1 MTVSLIISTYNWPRA
16 LYLCL
21 DSVMQQTVM
30 PSEILIADDGSG
42 MSTRDVV
49 KHFENISPVPVRHIW
64 HEDNGFRLAAIR
76 NKAIAAS
83 KGKYIIQID
92 GDLILQRNFIQD
104 HMLFAR
110 EGCFV
115 TGSRGII
122 TELLTRKVLSGEI
135 TSLSP
140 LMKGIRSSNNVVR
153 IPIMSILYHTFGPT
167 RAPRGCNM
175 AFWRNDLIRVN
186 GYDEDFK
193 GWGFEDAELCI
204 RLNNSEIHQRCMKFR
219 GVAFHLHHNQ
229 AERSGCNSNEQR
241 YKDSIR
247 CHRTRCE
254 KGLDRHLTPKISY
267 ETGRGRPSSSAADPV
282 AANSPRATFRTMT
295 FRGNGCRETSGPG
308 YGLRRSCA
316 HRRSGRTTTDHIS
329 P

>member
-122 TELLTRKVLSGEI
+122 TELLTR
-135 TSLSP
+135 
-140 LMKGIRSSNNVVR
+140 N
-153 IPIMSILYHTFGPT
+153 
-167 RAPRGCNM
+167 PRGCNM

-267 ETGRGRPSSSAADPV
+267 EIGRGSAIV
-282 AANSPRATFRTMT
+282 I
-295 FRGNGCRETSGPG
+295 GG
-308 YGLRRSCA
+308 
-316 HRRSGRTTTDHIS
+316 
-329 P
+329 

>member
-1 MTVSLIISTYNWPRA
+1 
-16 LYLCL
+16 
-21 DSVMQQTVM
+21 
-30 PSEILIADDGSG
+30 
-42 MSTRDVV
+42 
-49 KHFENISPVPVRHIW
+49 
-64 HEDNGFRLAAIR
+64 
-76 NKAIAAS
+76 
-83 KGKYIIQID
+83 
-92 GDLILQRNFIQD
+92 
-104 HMLFAR
+104 
-110 EGCFV
+110 
-115 TGSRGII
+115 
-122 TELLTRKVLSGEI
+122 
-135 TSLSP
+135 
-140 LMKGIRSSNNVVR
+140 MKGIRSSNNVIR

-267 ETGRGRPSSSAADPV
+267 ETGRGSAIV
-282 AANSPRATFRTMT
+282 I
-295 FRGNGCRETSGPG
+295 GG
-308 YGLRRSCA
+308 
-316 HRRSGRTTTDHIS
+316 
-329 P
+329 

>member
-140 LMKGIRSSNNVVR
+140 ADERHPQQRTMSYESRSCRYSTIRSARPALPVGA
-153 IPIMSILYHTFGPT
+153 IWH
-167 RAPRGCNM
+167 
-175 AFWRNDLIRVN
+175 
-186 GYDEDFK
+186 
-193 GWGFEDAELCI
+193 
-204 RLNNSEIHQRCMKFR
+204 
-219 GVAFHLHHNQ
+219 
-229 AERSGCNSNEQR
+229 SG
-241 YKDSIR
+241 
-247 CHRTRCE
+247 
-254 KGLDRHLTPKISY
+254 
-267 ETGRGRPSSSAADPV
+267 
-282 AANSPRATFRTMT
+282 ATT
-295 FRGNGCRETSGPG
+295 
-308 YGLRRSCA
+308 
-316 HRRSGRTTTDHIS
+316 
-329 P
+329 

>member
-1 MTVSLIISTYNWPRA
+1 MNQRPSQLTRFRVMAAMA
-16 LYLCL
+16 LAVLAIYLVVL
-21 DSVMQQTVM
+21 FNTQVVHHEEYLAKSIQT
-30 PSEILIADDGSG
+30 I
-42 MSTRDVV
+42 TRM
-49 KHFENISPVPVRHIW
+49 ENV
-64 HEDNGFRLAAIR
+64 EA
-76 NKAIAAS
+76 
-83 KGKYIIQID
+83 
-92 GDLILQRNFIQD
+92 
-104 HMLFAR
+104 
-110 EGCFV
+110 
-115 TGSRGII
+115 SRGII

-267 ETGRGRPSSSAADPV
+267 EIGRGSAIV
-282 AANSPRATFRTMT
+282 I
-295 FRGNGCRETSGPG
+295 GG
-308 YGLRRSCA
+308 
-316 HRRSGRTTTDHIS
+316 
-329 P
+329 

>member
-1 MTVSLIISTYNWPRA
+1 MNQRPSQLTRFRVMAAMA
-16 LYLCL
+16 LAVLAIYLVVL
-21 DSVMQQTVM
+21 FNTQVVHHEEYLAKSIQT
-30 PSEILIADDGSG
+30 I
-42 MSTRDVV
+42 TRM
-49 KHFENISPVPVRHIW
+49 ENV
-64 HEDNGFRLAAIR
+64 EA
-76 NKAIAAS
+76 
-83 KGKYIIQID
+83 
-92 GDLILQRNFIQD
+92 
-104 HMLFAR
+104 
-110 EGCFV
+110 
-115 TGSRGII
+115 SRGII

-140 LMKGIRSSNNVVR
+140 LMKGIRSSNNVIR

-267 ETGRGRPSSSAADPV
+267 EIGRGSAIV
-282 AANSPRATFRTMT
+282 I
-295 FRGNGCRETSGPG
+295 GG
-308 YGLRRSCA
+308 
-316 HRRSGRTTTDHIS
+316 
-329 P
+329 

>member
-1 MTVSLIISTYNWPRA
+1 MTVSLIITTYNWPRA

-30 PSEILIADDGSG
+30 PSEILVADDGSG
-42 MSTRDVV
+42 ISTRDVV
-49 KHFENISPVPVRHIW
+49 RHFQNISPVPVRHIW

-135 TSLSP
+135 TNWSEVGGP
-140 LMKGIRSSNNVVR
+140 NQTIQVIIREDGS
-153 IPIMSILYHTFGPT
+153 GT
-167 RAPRGCNM
+167 RDCFDSAM
-175 AFWRNDLIRVN
+175 EKV
-186 GYDEDFK
+186 DEDFISTQSAVTCQST
-193 GWGFEDAELCI
+193 GLVIQNVQNTAG
-204 RLNNSEIHQRCMKFR
+204 
-219 GVAFHLHHNQ
+219 
-229 AERSGCNSNEQR
+229 
-241 YKDSIR
+241 SI
-247 CHRTRCE
+247 
-254 KGLDRHLTPKISY
+254 GYISI
-267 ETGRGRPSSSAADPV
+267 GQL
-282 AANSPRATFRTMT
+282 AN
-295 FRGNGCRETSGPG
+295 
-308 YGLRRSCA
+308 L
-316 HRRSGRTTTDHIS
+316 
-329 P
+329 